1 MKKTKRIAGIEI
13 TEEILKEIL
22 ETPEGEVL
30 TPIPYLVFPIN
41 GETGMTWGIQKR
53 LTNRIVLFCEVE
65 RWDSY
70 EEEWYKI
77 DEFFFEIRP
86 QDFGLKEFF

>member
-1 MKKTKRIAGIEI
+1 MKEIKIANVKI
-13 TEEILKEIL
+13 TNDLLAEIL
-22 ETPEGEVL
+22 ETPEGGVL

-41 GETGMTWGIQKR
+41 GEAGMTWGVHKKFM
-53 LTNRIVLFCEVE
+53 NRIVLFCEVE